1 MLFTKKSLFTTVAI
15 TGALIL
21 YFLFIHALGA
31 VDHFYLSF
39 FNAVIMTAGLFIV
52 IRQSRNESGSRFTY
66 MRGFITSLASGIVAS
81 ILFTFFMGYYMFELN
96 PDIVIMLNDKLSLA
110 AGTTKGPLLLFVL
123 LSGIST
129 AIVVSLILMPIF
141 KPTWNTK
148 EVRDKQ
154 KTIKSYSS

>member
-1 MLFTKKSLFTTVAI
+1 MLFTRKSLITTVAI

-21 YFLFIHALGA
+21 YFLLIHTLGA

-52 IRQSRNESGSRFTY
+52 IRQSRKEYGAKFTY
-66 MRGFITSLASGIVAS
+66 MKGFITSLASGIVAS
-81 ILFTFFMGYYMFELN
+81 ILFTLFMGYYMFEMN
-96 PDIVIMLNDKLSLA
+96 PDIAILLNDKLNLA

-123 LSGIST
+123 LSAVST